1 MRQRNTMKLWQ
12 MIVLGSLLLAVII
25 SMFLPVISI
34 RGTKFM
40 KTVQDATV
48 KIVDEKISGMGS
60 LFGGYLENEESMKKA
75 ADEFDEAIEEGE
87 EKMGIHISSLSGIG
101 FIMMDSNAILLG
113 NKDYDEERLEKVE
126 DDEDFSKI
134 RGAITTYKVLLAI
147 VYLGA
152 VVILTLILLSYFL
165 KWSKYIMAIISS
177 GFGLIVSI
185 IFAICRWGIP
195 IKLINNIGKFED
207 KIENTFNNAGT
218 GFLFDSEE
226 IAEVVIKSI
235 WKAIMGMGVMT
246 CFILGIMLLAMGIVT
261 CVVGK
266 APVVSSGY
274 SIKPAGPVFPPIDP
288 VPMPPVPPVFFPP
301 QPEPKPEP
309 VMPAKPKSGRVKCT
323 QGVAMGQGF
332 KLPEDR
338 KVIVGKSPQNA
349 TLVIYDPHIS
359 NVHCSI
365 RYREET
371 DSYIV
376 KDHSTNGT
384 FVHGVRLAK
393 DVAMEYPAGTVLSLA
408 DGTNKI
414 TLG

>member
-34 RGTKFM
+34 RGTKTM
-40 KTVQDATV
+40 KTFQDMAMQ
-48 KIVDEKISGMGS
+48 KADEKLSGMGS
-60 LFGGYLENEESMKKA
+60 LLGDYLDNEESMKEA
-75 ADEFDEAIEEGE
+75 VDEFDEAIEKGE

-101 FIMMDSNAILLG
+101 FIMMDSNAFLLG
-113 NKDYDEERLEKVE
+113 NKDYEEERLEKAE
-126 DDEDFSKI
+126 DNEDFSKI
-134 RGAITTYKVLLAI
+134 KRAITTYKVLLAI
-147 VYLGA
+147 VYFGA
-152 VVILTLILLSYFL
+152 VVILTFILLSYFF

-195 IKLINNIGKFED
+195 VKLIHNIGRFED
-207 KIENTFNNAGT
+207 EIEKAFNNEGA

-226 IAEVVIKSI
+226 IVKSI

-246 CFILGIMLLAMGIVT
+246 CFILGILLLVMGIVT

-266 APVVSSGY
+266 ASAVSDGDSSQPV
-274 SIKPAGPVFPPIDP
+274 GPVFPPIDS
-288 VPMPPVPPVFFPP
+288 VPLPPVPPVFIPP
-301 QPEPKPEP
+301 QPQPKPEP
-309 VMPAKPKSGRVKCT
+309 VMPVKPKSGRVKCT

-349 TLVIYDPHIS
+349 TLVIHDQHIS

-371 DSYIV
+371 DSYII
-376 KDHSTNGT
+376 KDHSMNGT
-384 FVHGVRLAK
+384 FVHGVRLGK

>member
-1 MRQRNTMKLWQ
+1 
-12 MIVLGSLLLAVII
+12 
-25 SMFLPVISI
+25 
-34 RGTKFM
+34 
-40 KTVQDATV
+40 
-48 KIVDEKISGMGS
+48 
-60 LFGGYLENEESMKKA
+60 
-75 ADEFDEAIEEGE
+75 
-87 EKMGIHISSLSGIG
+87 
-101 FIMMDSNAILLG
+101 
-113 NKDYDEERLEKVE
+113 
-126 DDEDFSKI
+126 
-134 RGAITTYKVLLAI
+134 
-147 VYLGA
+147 
-152 VVILTLILLSYFL
+152 
-165 KWSKYIMAIISS
+165 MAIISS

-195 IKLINNIGKFED
+195 VKLINNIGKFED
-207 KIENTFNNAGT
+207 EIENTFNNAGT

-226 IAEVVIKSI
+226 IVEVVIKSI

-246 CFILGIMLLAMGIVT
+246 CFILGILLLVMGIVT

-266 APVVSSGY
+266 APTVSGGY
-274 SIKPAGPVFPPIDP
+274 SSKLDGPVFPPIDP
-288 VPMPPVPPVFFPP
+288 VPMPPVPPVFIPPQP

-309 VMPAKPKSGRVKCT
+309 VMAVIPKSGRVKCT

-365 RYREET
+365 RYRDET

>member
-1 MRQRNTMKLWQ
+1 
-12 MIVLGSLLLAVII
+12 
-25 SMFLPVISI
+25 
-34 RGTKFM
+34 
-40 KTVQDATV
+40 
-48 KIVDEKISGMGS
+48 
-60 LFGGYLENEESMKKA
+60 
-75 ADEFDEAIEEGE
+75 
-87 EKMGIHISSLSGIG
+87 
-101 FIMMDSNAILLG
+101 
-113 NKDYDEERLEKVE
+113 
-126 DDEDFSKI
+126 
-134 RGAITTYKVLLAI
+134 
-147 VYLGA
+147 
-152 VVILTLILLSYFL
+152 
-165 KWSKYIMAIISS
+165 MAIISS

-195 IKLINNIGKFED
+195 VKLIHNIGRFED
-207 KIENTFNNAGT
+207 EIEKAFNNEGA

-226 IAEVVIKSI
+226 IVKFI

-246 CFILGIMLLAMGIVT
+246 CFILGILLLVMGIVT

-266 APVVSSGY
+266 ASVVSGGDS
-274 SIKPAGPVFPPIDP
+274 SQPVGPVFPPIDP
-288 VPMPPVPPVFFPP
+288 VPLPPVPPVFISP
-301 QPEPKPEP
+301 QPQPKPEP
-309 VMPAKPKSGRVKCT
+309 VMPVKPKSGRVKCT
-323 QGVAMGQGF
+323 QGVAIGQGF

-349 TLVIYDPHIS
+349 TLVIHDQHIS

-384 FVHGVRLAK
+384 FVHGVRLGK